1 MSVCAFAIG
10 CLAACAPWVA
20 AGPAEVVHM
29 TTVAYYE
36 GKDADPVKHRLDLF
50 RPDGHAGTPV
60 LLFFHGGVWQRGD
73 KREYGNIGE
82 AFARRGILTAIVNY
96 RLTPSVR
103 HPGHVQDA
111 ARAVAWAMHHAAEYG
126 GRADR
131 IFLSGHS
138 AGGHLVT
145 LLLFDPQYLRAEAV
159 DPERLAGVIAL
170 SGVFDLTMPID
181 DTSEGG
187 FAQFIYPPFGRAPKA
202 LEAASPVRHL
212 HPTRVP
218 LLIVVAGEDYR
229 DMRAQSKGFA
239 DAVGRAGIA
248 ARFETVSGRGHFQ
261 LVQAI
266 GTAGDPTTDLVTR
279 FVSKPAAP

>member
-1 MSVCAFAIG
+1 
-10 CLAACAPWVA
+10 
-20 AGPAEVVHM
+20 M

-36 GKDADPVKHRLDLF
+36 GKDADPVQHRLDLF
-50 RPDGHAGTPV
+50 RPDGHAGAPV

-111 ARAVAWAMHHAAEYG
+111 ARAVAWAMRHVAEYG
-126 GRADR
+126 GRTDR

-187 FAQFIYPPFGRAPKA
+187 FAQFIYPPFGRDPKS
-202 LEAASPVRHL
+202 LDQASPIRHL

-239 DAVGRAGIA
+239 DALARAGIPG
-248 ARFETVSGRGHFQ
+248 RFETVPGRGHFQ
-261 LVQAI
+261 LVQAM

-279 FVSKPAAP
+279 FISTPAAR

>member
-1 MSVCAFAIG
+1 VPVYALAFG
-10 CLAACAPWVA
+10 CLAASAPTVG
-20 AGPAEVVHM
+20 AGPAEVAHM

-36 GKDADPVKHRLDLF
+36 GKDADPAEHRLDLF
-50 RPDGHAGTPV
+50 RPDGHTDAPV

-111 ARAVAWAMHHAAEYG
+111 ARAVAWALRHVAEYG
-126 GRADR
+126 GRTDR

-145 LLLFDPQYLRAEAV
+145 LLLFDPQYLRAESV
-159 DPERLAGVIAL
+159 DPEQLAGVIAL

-187 FAQFIYPPFGRAPKA
+187 FAPFIYPPFGRDPKA
-202 LEAASPVRHL
+202 LDQASPIRHL
-212 HPTRVP
+212 HSTRVP

-229 DMRAQSKGFA
+229 DMRAQSRGFA
-239 DAVGRAGIA
+239 DALERTGIP
-248 ARFETVSGRGHFQ
+248 ARFETIPGRGHFQ

-279 FVSKPAAP
+279 FISTPAAR

>member
-1 MSVCAFAIG
+1 
-10 CLAACAPWVA
+10 
-20 AGPAEVVHM
+20 M

-36 GKDADPVKHRLDLF
+36 GKGADPVNHRLDLF

-111 ARAVAWAMHHAAEYG
+111 ARAVAWAMHHAGEYG

-202 LEAASPVRHL
+202 LEAASPIRHL

-239 DAVGRAGIA
+239 DAVGRVGIA

-279 FVSKPAAP
+279 FVSTPAAP